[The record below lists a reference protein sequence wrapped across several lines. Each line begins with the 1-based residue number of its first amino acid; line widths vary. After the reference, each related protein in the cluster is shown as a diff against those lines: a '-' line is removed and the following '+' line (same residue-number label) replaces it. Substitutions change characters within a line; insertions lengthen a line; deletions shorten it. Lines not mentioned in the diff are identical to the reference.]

1 MYKVLIDNE
10 ILSWSNTEETALL
23 SAVLT
28 LEANKAG
35 TFVFSMA
42 PNHPKYNACVFRQS
56 LIDVYQDA
64 DLIFEGVP
72 VSEET
77 DFDNVKTVTCE
88 GELTFLNDTIQ
99 RPAKYTGQT
108 VTGLLTAYLSA
119 HNADC
124 DASKTFTLGT
134 VTVNGGSALYRY
146 TNYESTMTELAEDLI
161 DNLGGYFRVRHSGGV
176 RYLDYLAS
184 SPHTSTQI
192 IKIGYNLLD
201 LSKNYSSTDICTML
215 IPLGA
220 TIDGQEAVQ
229 GIDKHVDITSVNGG
243 LDYLT
248 STAAATY
255 GKIWRTVVWDGIN
268 DASTL
273 KTTATAY
280 LSDAQWANMVLE
292 ARAFDLGLARSDV
305 EQFRLLD
312 EIRVVSA
319 PHGLDRNFML
329 TKMEL
334 NLNAPEQTMITLG
347 EETFLPISAASA
359 KTTAEVENQNTQM
372 QVIATQHARDLL
384 ENATGGCVYFRYD
397 QNGVLYEIDIMNTND
412 PNTATKMWRWNI
424 NGWGYSDDGGQT
436 YTIAATMDGEID
448 ANFIKTGTLDA
459 NRIAAGSITLG
470 KLETNVQNQLSGIV
484 TENLVPAVYASEAAN
499 GSPWTTNGLT
509 FTVNADRSVTVTGT
523 NSSASTVYYYIMGSS
538 LSSTT
543 GIYPVQTD
551 PTKRYTV
558 SGCPSGGSTSSYW
571 LRIYYGHDGTTF
583 SNSRN
588 ETGTGGETLPLNYE
602 YMYIR
607 LCIAGNYALPVGGVT
622 FYPMLETGTVAHA
635 FQRSQTVVDAGNILT
650 GYINANRIDA
660 NSITLSKLASDVTTP
675 ITNAQNTADAAAFRE
690 QIIYKSVA
698 SGGSAT
704 ATTTW
709 VTTATDT
716 QNTWTTVR
724 PTYNSSY
731 PVLYVALQKQTMAQ
745 SSGTTCSCTTPAI
758 DNTTTVIDGGH
769 ITTGSIDANL
779 ITTGTL
785 SASVIGASTI
795 TLAKLASDVTTP
807 LNSIPIENLLP
818 DVYHSQVLHGDVWE
832 TNGLKFT
839 VNADG
844 SVTVTGTASA
854 NTSFYLMSSDFTGG
868 TSGVRPIKIDSAKKY
883 KVTGC
888 PSGGSSSTYFIGVY
902 RSSNGSSWAS
912 VVRDT
917 GSGYTVG
924 TGYEYLYLRIT
935 IQSSYACPQ
944 DGLTFYPMIT
954 TGEETYSYQKN
965 ATIIDGGHIVTGT
978 LDATK
983 VNVTNLNA
991 DNITTGAL
999 TVLDSSSNTIFSAD
1013 KSNKAVSIA
1022 GWSVTNNKISSNSGN
1037 TYISS
1042 DTSDYAFKA
1051 TNTVIAHNGDIHS
1064 TGHLQL
1070 NGSGYIDLNS
1080 TTASIKTF
1088 NTSIIE
1094 AASTAY
1100 VRMGYQSK
1108 NVIQFFN
1115 NTTSDG
1121 VYMTING
1128 TTKRLYFSGT
1138 YVRIADP
1145 A

>member
-42 PNHPKYNACVFRQS
+42 PNHPKYNAFVFRQS

-176 RYLDYLAS
+176 RYLDYLAA

-248 STAAATY
+248 STAASTY

-273 KTTATAY
+273 KTTATSY

-312 EIRVVSA
+312 EIRVVSS
-319 PHGLDRNFML
+319 PHGLDRYFML

-334 NLNAPEQTMITLG
+334 NLNDPAQTMITLG

-359 KTTAEVENQNTQM
+359 KTTAEVESQNTQM

-459 NRIAAGSITLG
+459 NRIAAGSIALG
-470 KLETNVQNQLSGIV
+470 KLSTAVQSDIGGIQI
-484 TENLVPAVYASEAAN
+484 ENLMPNVYAQASSDGN
-499 GSPWTTNGLT
+499 PWTTNGLT
-509 FTVNADRSVTVTGT
+509 FTVNSDGSITVTGA
-523 NSSASTVYYYIMGSS
+523 NSSSSVAVYYLMGTS
-538 LSSTT
+538 LSTPT
-543 GIYPVQTD
+543 GVYPVQID
-551 PTKRYTV
+551 PTKSYV
-558 SGCPSGGSTSSYW
+558 FSGCPAGGSTSSYHV
-571 LRIYYGHDGTTF
+571 RVAYSNDGSTWSSF
-583 SNSRN
+583 HSD
-588 ETGTGGETLPLNYE
+588 TGSGASVPTNYK
-602 YMYIR
+602 YVTANIR
-607 LCIAGNYALPVGGVT
+607 IAGNYSITGSLT

-635 FQRSQTVVDAGNILT
+635 YQRSQTVIDAGNILT

-660 NSITLSKLASDVTTP
+660 NSITISKLASDVTTP
-675 ITNAQNTADAAAFRE
+675 ISNAQTTADSA
-690 QIIYKSVA
+690 VA
-698 SGGSAT
+698 NMPVVNLIPDVYQSFA
-704 ATTTW
+704 
-709 VTTATDT
+709 V
-716 QNTWTTVR
+716 NTNPYTYRGITY
-724 PTYNSSY
+724 TYNSDGSITATGSNTGTTISSCTIIGSLSTDAV
-731 PVLYVALQKQTMAQ
+731 PVLHIDSNKQYRLTGCPETGSGSTYGLRVSYKKSGA
-745 SSGTTCSCTTPAI
+745 SSWYSADDHGRGATVPKGYDLVYIYIIVRAGYAI
-758 DNTTTVIDGGH
+758 D
-769 ITTGSIDANL
+769 GSL
-779 ITTGTL
+779 TFKPMLT
-785 SASVIGASTI
+785 
-795 TLAKLASDVTTP
+795 
-807 LNSIPIENLLP
+807 
-818 DVYHSQVLHGDVWE
+818 
-832 TNGLKFT
+832 
-839 VNADG
+839 
-844 SVTVTGTASA
+844 TGTASYTYQR
-854 NTSFYLMSSDFTGG
+854 NT
-868 TSGVRPIKIDSAKKY
+868 
-883 KVTGC
+883 
-888 PSGGSSSTYFIGVY
+888 
-902 RSSNGSSWAS
+902 
-912 VVRDT
+912 
-917 GSGYTVG
+917 TV
-924 TGYEYLYLRIT
+924 
-935 IQSSYACPQ
+935 
-944 DGLTFYPMIT
+944 
-954 TGEETYSYQKN
+954 
-965 ATIIDGGHIVTGT
+965 IDGGHIVTGT
-978 LDATK
+978 LDASK

-999 TVLDSSSNTIFSAD
+999 TIKTSSNATLFSASKTSNSVSICGFTVSSNSMIAGTWGTANSVMVCTGTNSS
-1013 KSNKAVSIA
+1013 KSIGGSASINGWAFTAGADFGVTKAGTLYASSATIQGSITATGGSIA
-1022 GWSVTNNKISSNSGN
+1022 GWTVSGNKISSNSGS

-1042 DTSDYAFKA
+1042 NTSDYAFKA
-1051 TNTVIAHNGDIHS
+1051 TNTVIAHNGDIH
-1064 TGHLQL
+1064 TEGHIQL
-1070 NGSGYIDLNS
+1070 NGSGYIDLNNLNACIKSFGTPIIAPLSSGYVKIGYSNKNEFSFLNS
-1080 TTASIKTF
+1080 T
-1088 NTSIIE
+1088 N
-1094 AASTAY
+1094 
-1100 VRMGYQSK
+1100 G
-1108 NVIQFFN
+1108 
-1115 NTTSDG
+1115 DG
-1121 VYMTING
+1121 VYLTING
-1128 TTKRLYFSGT
+1128 TAYRVYYQSGYLRAT
-1138 YVRIADP
+1138 AV
-1145 A
+1145 